1 MTHTRDE
8 RKWRAQQ
15 QHERAEI
22 KKLSLTPA
30 AIGNAANR
38 YKPRRTGSQRNG
50 LNPTLPDNPCHRRLV
65 RKHRAMIGGAQYV
78 IDRNAVIG
86 QREESTAIEDWHA
99 AKGGLTL
106 DNQTSACREDRR
118 QMGKEQACQR
128 VPGAERYC
136 QVLAY
141 GGEIRQFDWRLH
153 SDHDAIRPVVT
164 DHPGINF
171 VEARKALSRCH
182 FLPVAQHTLG
192 QAPLALP
199 RSRRV
204 GLWRF

>member
-1 MTHTRDE
+1 
-8 RKWRAQQ
+8 
-15 QHERAEI
+15 
-22 KKLSLTPA
+22 
-30 AIGNAANR
+30 
-38 YKPRRTGSQRNG
+38 
-50 LNPTLPDNPCHRRLV
+50 
-65 RKHRAMIGGAQYV
+65 MIGGAQYV
-78 IDRNAVIG
+78 IDTNAVIG